1 VTRERGFTLIELM
14 IAITLVSAISVGML
28 MAIRTSM
35 ILLQKTDDR
44 LQSNRRVMSVE
55 QILSRQLGGVMP
67 VKGACSAGGVI
78 PVFNGDPQ
86 TLHLVS
92 SYSIAEGARG
102 YPRVLELQ
110 VLPADQGTVRL
121 IVNEFLYSGPFSI
134 APFCAGGV
142 FSPGQATPQS
152 FVLADRLAYCRIS
165 YQMRNQ
171 DTLMGEN
178 WIPVWNQPNLPAA
191 VRVDMEPL
199 YPDPARLPLIPVTV
213 PIHINRDVMVQY
225 VDMP

>member
-1 VTRERGFTLIELM
+1 MRRERGFTLIELM
-14 IAITLVSAISVGML
+14 IAVALVAAISVGML
-28 MAIRTSM
+28 MAIRTSL
-35 ILLQKTDDR
+35 ITYQKTDDR

-55 QILSRQLGGVMP
+55 QILSRELGGVMP
-67 VKGACSAGGVI
+67 VKGACSAGGIV
-78 PVFNGDPQ
+78 PVFNGNPQ

-92 SYSIAEGARG
+92 SYSISEGARG

-121 IVNEFLYSGPFSI
+121 IVNEFLYTGPFSI
-134 APFCAGGV
+134 APFCAGGA
-142 FSPGQATPQS
+142 FSPGLATPQS

-171 DTLMGEN
+171 ETLMGEN

>member
-1 VTRERGFTLIELM
+1 MKRERGFTLIELM
-14 IAITLVSAISVGML
+14 IAVMLVSAISVGML
-28 MAIRTSM
+28 MAIRTSL
-35 ILLQKTDDR
+35 IVLQKTDDR

-67 VKGACSAGGVI
+67 VMGGCGTGGTA
-78 PVFNGDPQ
+78 PVFNGNQQ

-102 YPRVLELQ
+102 YARVLELQ
-110 VLPADQGTVRL
+110 VLPADEGTVRL
-121 IVNEFLYSGPFSI
+121 IVNEFLYSGPFST
-134 APFCAGGV
+134 APFCGGGAV
-142 FSPGQATPQS
+142 LPGQATPQS
-152 FVLADRLAYCRIS
+152 FVLADHLAYCRIS
-165 YQMRNQ
+165 YQNRNQ

-199 YPDPARLPLIPVTV
+199 VPDPARLPLIPVTV
-213 PIHINRDVMVQY
+213 AIHVNRDVMAPY
-225 VDMP
+225 ADLP